1 MQRKRNPRRK
11 STCFRVEMLRKMLRK
26 VVFQGGGDRSCDK
39 GVHSEAVTND
49 RVKCGSRSCDQGVV
63 GGENTTNDRVRS
75 WMCAVQRWIM

>member
-1 MQRKRNPRRK
+1 MESPTKEYLLLCSDVEK
-11 STCFRVEMLRKMLRK
+11 SGAGVGG
-26 VVFQGGGDRSCDK
+26 FQGGGDRSCDK